1 MVCSDGD
8 ARAAVANVFHHGL
21 CDVMS
26 GAWTSGRAQWTNNA
40 VGAEALYLEQCV
52 CLDQAVHVS

>member
-8 ARAAVANVFHHGL
+8 ARAAVANAFHHGL

-26 GAWTSGRAQWTNNA
+26 AAWTCGRAQWINNG
-40 VGAEALYLEQCV
+40 VGAEALDLKHCEG
-52 CLDQAVHVS
+52 LDQAVHVS